1 MFKRFIFLFSVLVL
15 FSSLVFG
22 EFVGADREEK
32 SVDIGKIYV
41 EEKQSEII
49 NGLNTN
55 IMSSTVIKGKILEA
69 GSKAN
74 VADAVKEAPG
84 VYFQK
89 AGIIGFS
96 AGSSAPSVLKIRGLG
111 ELPNPGI
118 LVVVDDRPQYI
129 GIWRHPLLDTLSLDS
144 VESIE
149 VIKGPSGVELGNQA
163 TAGAIVINTKKLEK
177 EGYKLTLNS
186 GIGNYWTQDYFA
198 NALANYF
205 NFDVSLSGGYKS
217 TNGAR
222 QNSDSYQ
229 QNYHGHI
236 GYSLNEFYF
245 AINGDYSF
253 IRSFNPGPVTAINW
267 DREQEAV
274 ETLQRDGDVRVKY
287 ENNEMKTQIIAFTDS
302 GHNNFLKTYN
312 LFLGKL
318 IDGSYNRYQNYGVRF
333 INEWYL
339 FPANITKLGFDWQYF
354 GGYFDSRVP
363 TPARKIEERYENDY
377 APYFSFSQDI
387 GIFGIYLGTRYGINN
402 KWGQEIVPQFG
413 LKVALLK
420 DFVMH
425 INLSKGYKTPA
436 MGTVIWSTYDEL
448 KPENFWQYE
457 TGLEAKLFD
466 LINYSVTVYQT
477 EGSNLLQTDP
487 VDGKLKNTGFILL
500 RGVEAGIDTQIFD
513 KIKLGTNL
521 CYTDPREKTAR
532 FAYLTGKVYSNI
544 DIINNLSVKLE
555 TEIARDRFDADF
567 RNQQLE
573 EYAIVNS
580 SVNYSVLLNTVE
592 TNFYL
597 DIENM
602 FDRKYQ
608 VKTGYP
614 CPGFLIKGGLLIKI

>member
-1 MFKRFIFLFSVLVL
+1 MVKRFLALLFILIMS
-15 FSSLVFG
+15 FSLLFG
-22 EFVGADREEK
+22 EFVGAGGEEK

-41 EEKQSEII
+41 EEKESEVV
-49 NGLNTN
+49 NGLNKN
-55 IMSSTVIKGKILEA
+55 VMSSTVIKGKILEI

-74 VADAVKEAPG
+74 IVDAVKEAPG

-96 AGSSAPSVLKIRGLG
+96 AGSSAPSVFKIRGLG

-118 LVVVDDRPQYI
+118 LAVIDDRPQYI
-129 GIWRHPLLDTLSLDS
+129 GIWRHPLFDTLSLDS

-163 TAGAIVINTKKLEK
+163 VAGAIVINTKKLEK
-177 EGYKLTLNS
+177 EGYKLILNS

-198 NALANYF
+198 NALVNYF
-205 NFDVSLSGGYKS
+205 NFDISLSGGYKS
-217 TNGAR
+217 TNGTR

-229 QNYHGHI
+229 QNYNGHI
-236 GYSLNEFYF
+236 GYSLDEWYF
-245 AINGDYSF
+245 ALNGNYSY
-253 IRSFNPGPVTAINW
+253 IRSFNPGPVTALNW

-274 ETLQRDGDVRVKY
+274 QTLQRAGDIRIKY
-287 ENNEMKTQIIAFTDS
+287 ENNETKVQVIAFTDS

-312 LFLGKL
+312 SFLKKL
-318 IDGSYNRYQNYGVRF
+318 IDGSYNRYQNYGVRL
-333 INEWYL
+333 IDEWYL
-339 FPANITKLGFDWQYF
+339 FPGNITKLGFDWQYF

-363 TPARKIEERYENDY
+363 TAARKIEERYENDY

-402 KWGQEIVPQFG
+402 KWGQEIIPQFG
-413 LKVALLK
+413 FKMSLLE
-420 DFVMH
+420 DLTVH

-436 MGTVIWSTYDEL
+436 MGTVIWGTYDEL

-466 LINYSVTVYQT
+466 LINYTITVYQI
-477 EGSNLLQTDP
+477 EGNNMLQTDP
-487 VDGKLKNTGFILL
+487 IDKKLKNTGFILL
-500 RGVEAGIDTQIFD
+500 RGIESGIETKVFE
-513 KIKLGTNL
+513 KVTLGANGA
-521 CYTDPREKTAR
+521 YVDPREKTAR
-532 FAYLTGKVYSNI
+532 LAYFTGKIYSSISLI
-544 DIINNLSVKLE
+544 DNLSIKIE
-555 TEIARDRFDADF
+555 TEFARDRFDADS
-567 RNQQLE
+567 RKMKLE
-573 EYAIVNS
+573 EYTIVNS
-580 SVNYSVLLNTVE
+580 FVNYSLFLNTVE
-592 TNFYL
+592 TNLYL

-608 VKTGYP
+608 VKIGYP